1 MNNLDLI
8 NTIVEYSTEVIS
20 NGGILFGMLL
30 IMIESFIPVLPLSG
44 FIALN
49 THTFGLLPGILMSWV
64 STCIGCYISY
74 LIFYY
79 VSNNII
85 YKYLSKKTRNKI
97 DKAVDKFQNIS
108 LANLTVIITLPFTP
122 AFLINILA
130 GVSGMSKKKYIVALL
145 IGKIFM
151 VSFWGYIG
159 KSFVESMTDI
169 SAIIVMSIM
178 IIIAYALSKLIGKN
192 ANIE

>member
-1 MNNLDLI
+1 MDLI

-30 IMIESFIPVLPLSG
+30 IMIESFIPVLPLSV

-49 THTFGLLPGILMSWV
+49 THTFGLLPGIVMSWV

-85 YKYLSKKTRNKI
+85 YKYVSKKVRNKI
-97 DKAVDKFQNIS
+97 DKAIDKFQSIS

-169 SAIIVMSIM
+169 SSIIMMSIM
-178 IIIAYALSKLIGKN
+178 IIIAYVLSKLIGKN

>member
-1 MNNLDLI
+1 MDLI

-30 IMIESFIPVLPLSG
+30 IMIESFIPALPLSV

-49 THTFGLLPGILMSWV
+49 THTFGLLPGILISWI

-79 VSNNII
+79 ISNNII

-97 DKAVDKFQNIS
+97 DKAIDKFQSIS

-130 GVSGMSKKKYIVALL
+130 GVSGMSKKKYIIALL

-169 SAIIVMSIM
+169 SSIIVMSIM

>member
-1 MNNLDLI
+1 MDLI

-30 IMIESFIPVLPLSG
+30 IMIESFIPVLPLSV

-178 IIIAYALSKLIGKN
+178 VIIAYALSKLIGKN

>member
-30 IMIESFIPVLPLSG
+30 IMIESFIPVLPLSV

-49 THTFGLLPGILMSWV
+49 THTFGLLPGIVMSWV

-130 GVSGMSKKKYIVALL
+130 GVSGMSKKKYIVAVV

>member
-1 MNNLDLI
+1 MDLI

-30 IMIESFIPVLPLSG
+30 IMIESFIPVLPLSV

-49 THTFGLLPGILMSWV
+49 THTFGLLPGIVMSWV

-130 GVSGMSKKKYIVALL
+130 GVSGMSKKKYIVAVV

>member
-1 MNNLDLI
+1 MDLI

-30 IMIESFIPVLPLSG
+30 IMIESFIPALPLSV

-85 YKYLSKKTRNKI
+85 YKYLSKKTRDKI

>member
-1 MNNLDLI
+1 MDLI

-30 IMIESFIPVLPLSG
+30 IMIESFIPALPLSV

-130 GVSGMSKKKYIVALL
+130 GVSRMSKKKYIVALL

>member
-1 MNNLDLI
+1 MDLI

-30 IMIESFIPVLPLSG
+30 IMVESFIPVLPLSV

-130 GVSGMSKKKYIVALL
+130 GVSGMSKKKYIVAVV

>member
-1 MNNLDLI
+1 MDLI

-30 IMIESFIPVLPLSG
+30 IMIESFIPVLPLSV

-130 GVSGMSKKKYIVALL
+130 GVSGMSKKKYIVAVV

-151 VSFWGYIG
+151 ISFWGYIG

>member
-30 IMIESFIPVLPLSG
+30 IMVESFIPVLPLSV

-108 LANLTVIITLPFTP
+108 LANLTVIITLPFIP

-130 GVSGMSKKKYIVALL
+130 GVSGMSKKKYIVAVV

>member
-1 MNNLDLI
+1 MDLI

-30 IMIESFIPVLPLSG
+30 IMIESFIPALPLSV

-85 YKYLSKKTRNKI
+85 YQYLSKKTRNKI

>member
-1 MNNLDLI
+1 MDLI

-30 IMIESFIPVLPLSG
+30 IMIESFIPALPLSV

-64 STCIGCYISY
+64 STCFGCYISY

-130 GVSGMSKKKYIVALL
+130 GVSRMSKKKYIVALL

>member
-1 MNNLDLI
+1 MDLI

-30 IMIESFIPVLPLSG
+30 IMIESFIPVLPLSV

-192 ANIE
+192 TNIE

>member
-1 MNNLDLI
+1 MDLI
-8 NTIVEYSTEVIS
+8 NAIVEYSTEVIS

-30 IMIESFIPVLPLSG
+30 IMIESFIPVLPLSI

-130 GVSGMSKKKYIVALL
+130 GVSGMSKKKYIVAVV

-151 VSFWGYIG
+151 ISFWGYIG

>member
-1 MNNLDLI
+1 MDLI

-30 IMIESFIPVLPLSG
+30 IMIESFIPVLPLSI

-130 GVSGMSKKKYIVALL
+130 GVSGMSKKKYIVAVV

>member
-1 MNNLDLI
+1 MDLI

-30 IMIESFIPVLPLSG
+30 IMIESFIPALPLSV
-44 FIALN
+44 FITLN

-85 YKYLSKKTRNKI
+85 YKYVSKKVRNKI
-97 DKAVDKFQNIS
+97 DKAIDKFQSIS

-169 SAIIVMSIM
+169 SSIIMMSIM
-178 IIIAYALSKLIGKN
+178 IQIIM
-192 ANIE
+192 

>member
-1 MNNLDLI
+1 MDLI

-30 IMIESFIPVLPLSG
+30 IMIESFIPALPLSV

-49 THTFGLLPGILMSWV
+49 THTFGLLPGIVMSWV

-130 GVSGMSKKKYIVALL
+130 GVSGMSKKKYIVAVV

>member
-1 MNNLDLI
+1 MDLI

-30 IMIESFIPVLPLSG
+30 IMVESFIPVLPLSV

-108 LANLTVIITLPFTP
+108 LANLTVIITLPFIP

-130 GVSGMSKKKYIVALL
+130 GVSGMSKKKYIVAVV

>member
-1 MNNLDLI
+1 
-8 NTIVEYSTEVIS
+8 
-20 NGGILFGMLL
+20 MLL
-30 IMIESFIPVLPLSG
+30 IMIESFIPVLPLSV

-49 THTFGLLPGILMSWV
+49 THTFGLLPGIVMSWV

>member
-1 MNNLDLI
+1 MDLI

-30 IMIESFIPVLPLSG
+30 IMIESFIPVLPLSV

-49 THTFGLLPGILMSWV
+49 THTFGLLPGIVMSWV

>member
-30 IMIESFIPVLPLSG
+30 IMIESFIPVLPLSV

-130 GVSGMSKKKYIVALL
+130 GVSGMSKKKYIVAVV

-178 IIIAYALSKLIGKN
+178 IITAYALSKLIGKN

>member
-1 MNNLDLI
+1 MDLI

-30 IMIESFIPVLPLSG
+30 IMIESFIPVLPLSV

-108 LANLTVIITLPFTP
+108 LANLTVRITLPFTP

>member
-1 MNNLDLI
+1 MDLI
-8 NTIVEYSTEVIS
+8 NAIVEYSTEVIS

-30 IMIESFIPVLPLSG
+30 IMIESFIPVLPLSV

-130 GVSGMSKKKYIVALL
+130 GVSGMSKKKYIVAVV

>member
-1 MNNLDLI
+1 MDLI

-30 IMIESFIPVLPLSG
+30 IMIESFIPALPLSV

-85 YKYLSKKTRNKI
+85 YKYLSKKTRDKI

-130 GVSGMSKKKYIVALL
+130 GVSRMSKKKYIVALL

>member
-1 MNNLDLI
+1 MDLI

-30 IMIESFIPVLPLSG
+30 IMIESFIPALPLSV

-85 YKYLSKKTRNKI
+85 YKYLSKKTRDKI

-151 VSFWGYIG
+151 VSFWCYIG

>member
-1 MNNLDLI
+1 MDLI

-30 IMIESFIPVLPLSG
+30 IMVESFIPVLPLSV

-49 THTFGLLPGILMSWV
+49 THTFGLLPGIVMSWV

-130 GVSGMSKKKYIVALL
+130 GVSGMSKKKYIVAVV

>member
-1 MNNLDLI
+1 MDLI

-30 IMIESFIPVLPLSG
+30 IMIESFIPALPLSV

-85 YKYLSKKTRNKI
+85 YKYLSKKTRDKI
-97 DKAVDKFQNIS
+97 DKAVDKFQKIS

-130 GVSGMSKKKYIVALL
+130 GVSGISKKKYIVALL

>member
-1 MNNLDLI
+1 MDLI
-8 NTIVEYSTEVIS
+8 NAIVEYSTEVIS

-30 IMIESFIPVLPLSG
+30 IMIESFIPVLPLSV

-49 THTFGLLPGILMSWV
+49 THTFGLLPGIVMSWV

-130 GVSGMSKKKYIVALL
+130 GVSGMSKKKYIVAVV

-151 VSFWGYIG
+151 ISFWGYIG

-178 IIIAYALSKLIGKN
+178 IITAYALSKLIGKN

>member
-1 MNNLDLI
+1 MDLI

-30 IMIESFIPVLPLSG
+30 IMIESFIPVLPLSV

-49 THTFGLLPGILMSWV
+49 THTFGLLPGIVMSWV

-178 IIIAYALSKLIGKN
+178 IITAYALSKLIGKN

>member
-1 MNNLDLI
+1 MDLI
-8 NTIVEYSTEVIS
+8 NTIVEYSTEVIL

-30 IMIESFIPVLPLSG
+30 IMIESFIPVLPLSV

-130 GVSGMSKKKYIVALL
+130 GVSGMSKKKYIVAVV

>member
-1 MNNLDLI
+1 MDLI

-30 IMIESFIPVLPLSG
+30 IMIESFIPVLPLSI

-49 THTFGLLPGILMSWV
+49 THTFGLLPGIVMSWV

-130 GVSGMSKKKYIVALL
+130 GVSGMSKKKYIVAVV